1 MAPVPWV
8 ARSSALARW
17 VVRSLDPA
25 RWVVPECLEVLAW
38 VRRVAL
44 VDLHRRLR

>member
-1 MAPVPWV
+1 MAPVRWV

-25 RWVVPECLEVLAW
+25 RWVVPECREVLAW
-38 VRRVAL
+38 ARWAVL
-44 VDLHRRLR
+44 GDLCRHLR